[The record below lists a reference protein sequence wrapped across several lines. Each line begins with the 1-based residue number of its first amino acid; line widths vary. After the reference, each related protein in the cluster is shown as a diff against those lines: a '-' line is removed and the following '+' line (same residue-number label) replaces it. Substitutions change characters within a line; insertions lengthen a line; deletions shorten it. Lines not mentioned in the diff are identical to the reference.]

1 MSENLTSKNIEN
13 GDCTENTEESDFEN
27 LIIRLKEISKTIDL
41 LKKTIFK

>member
-13 GDCTENTEESDFEN
+13 DDFTENNEESDFKN
-27 LIIRLKEISKTIDL
+27 LIIRLKEISVTIAL